1 MKVFL
6 SGYGKM
12 GRMLEELALEHGWEV
27 VGHADITC
35 PEAYETAP
43 GADVCLDF
51 SGVGA
56 LQPLLGYLHRTK
68 TALVSGTT
76 GLTEPDL
83 DALQEL
89 GRELPVIWTA
99 NYSTGIAVFR
109 RMLHDYAGVLAGWD
123 KEIVEIHHNQKADA
137 PSGTAKLL
145 LQELDP
151 EGTATVLHGREGL
164 CGKRKPEEA
173 ARWVKVSW
181 VEGSLPSYQTSL
193 ELSAKDRD
201 GLTLDV
207 AMTLSAA
214 KVKTTS
220 LSARSMPDGYA
231 TVSIVLEVKN
241 QEELTNVIN
250 KLGQIQG
257 VYQVKRAAG

>member
-12 GRMLEELALEHGWEV
+12 GRMLEELALERGWDI

-56 LQPLLGYLHRTK
+56 LKPLLGYLHRTK

-123 KEIVEIHHNQKADA
+123 KEIVEIHHNQK
-137 PSGTAKLL
+137 
-145 LQELDP
+145 
-151 EGTATVLHGREGL
+151 R
-164 CGKRKPEEA
+164 RA
-173 ARWVKVSW
+173 ARQSSCCRSW
-181 VEGSLPSYQTSL
+181 TPRARRRFST
-193 ELSAKDRD
+193 AAR
-201 GLTLDV
+201 
-207 AMTLSAA
+207 ASAA
-214 KVKTTS
+214 S
-220 LSARSMPDGYA
+220 GSRRRSACSRCAAARSRASIPSISSARTRRCRSR
-231 TVSIVLEVKN
+231 T
-241 QEELTNVIN
+241 EL
-250 KLGQIQG
+250 
-257 VYQVKRAAG
+257 RAAEFLRRALCHLRAGPRLLYARRAAV